1 MGWSNFIIIPSL
13 NIAIEVSRDLNDLED
28 YEEKAFDY
36 LTSEEFDEEI
46 DIENRTIRDLTV
58 RDLATLFT
66 AYDNT
71 NALKGMDYNK
81 LLVVWLKSR
90 GIDYE
95 IKSEYEIDKKKL
107 DEEGYKIIW
116 R

>member
-13 NIAIEVSRDLNDLED
+13 NIAIEVSRYLQDLED
-28 YEEKAFDY
+28 YEEKAFSY
-36 LTSEEFDEEI
+36 LTSEEFDEGI

-71 NALKGMDYNK
+71 NSLKGLDYNK
-81 LLVVWLKSR
+81 LLVVWLKGR

-95 IKSEYEIDKKKL
+95 IKSEYDIDKEKL
-107 DEEGYKIIW
+107 EKEGYKIIW

>member
-13 NIAIEVSRDLNDLED
+13 NIAIEVSRDLHDLED

-36 LTSEEFDEEI
+36 LTSEEFDEGM

-58 RDLATLFT
+58 RDLASLYTTF
-66 AYDNT
+66 DHT
-71 NALKGMDYNK
+71 NSLKGMDLDK
-81 LLVVWLKSR
+81 LLLFWLKNR

-95 IKSEYEIDKKKL
+95 IKSEYEIEKEKL
-107 DEEGYKIIW
+107 KEEGYTILW